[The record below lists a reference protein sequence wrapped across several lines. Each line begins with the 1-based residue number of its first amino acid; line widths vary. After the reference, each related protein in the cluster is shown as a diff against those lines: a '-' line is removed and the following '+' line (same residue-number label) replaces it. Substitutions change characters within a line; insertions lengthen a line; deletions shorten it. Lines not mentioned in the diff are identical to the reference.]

1 MAARLVACC
10 VGVAAL
16 LLIEVGAQQPPARKP
31 PDQKPPA
38 VIAIRNVTVIPASA
52 ASTSAAGASA
62 AGASGAAPV
71 TIADATVVITGDR
84 ITTIGPAAS
93 TVIPKHARIV
103 DGTGKFLM
111 PGLID
116 MHAHSS
122 KARASALGLFVANG
136 VTTIR
141 DMGGD
146 HDEVLRWRRE
156 IRDGSRVGPRM
167 FIAGPY
173 LEAASRVES
182 MRKDPPSERV
192 EPFERLRI
200 PIGSPADARR
210 VIGELAKK
218 EVDFI
223 KIRTVQDNDTYLA
236 LNEAAHANK
245 LRLTGHVPTGMDPE
259 VVLKAGQDDIEH
271 GFFPPLKLA
280 SRDERLALWRKFAA
294 RGTVVVPTM
303 VVIRKSVLAPLDQLK
318 AMMEDAAGKIEPR
331 RPYISLYCL
340 KDWREQL
347 SETTPE
353 RQKAYEEIAAN
364 TMRDFREMHEAGIEL
379 MTGSDL
385 AVINIFPGSSL
396 HDELELFVTEL
407 KMTPADAIE
416 RATRRP
422 AKWLRIDNE
431 TGSVEQGKAADL
443 MLLDA
448 NPLAD
453 IRNTR
458 RIAAVFLRGAFYDRA
473 GIEGLLAKV
482 KAAED
487 ITVDDWGRK

>member
-1 MAARLVACC
+1 MAGRLVSFC
-10 VGVAAL
+10 VCLAAF
-16 LLIEVGAQQPPARKP
+16 LLIDLAAQTPPALAP
-31 PDQKPPA
+31 PP
-38 VIAIRNVTVIPASA
+38 VIVAIRNVTVIPA
-52 ASTSAAGASA
+52 TASA
-62 AGASGAAPV
+62 PITG
-71 TIADATVVITGDR
+71 ATVVITGDR
-84 ITTIGPAAS
+84 ISALGPAS
-93 TVIPKHARIV
+93 TTVIPKQARIV
-103 DGTGKFLM
+103 DGSGKFLM
-111 PGLID
+111 PGLIE

-146 HDEVLRWRRE
+146 HEELLRWRRE
-156 IRDGSRVGPRM
+156 IRAGSRVGPRM

-173 LEAASRVES
+173 LEAASRVEQ

-200 PIGSPADARR
+200 PIGSPGDARR

-218 EVDFI
+218 DVDFI

-245 LRLTGHVPTGMDPE
+245 LRLTGHVPVGMDPE
-259 VVLKAGQDDIEH
+259 FVLKAGQDDIEH
-271 GFFPPLKLA
+271 GFYPPVKIA

-294 RGTVVVPTM
+294 RGVVVVPTM
-303 VVIRKSVLAPLDQLK
+303 VVIKKSVLAPLDHLK
-318 AMMEDAAGKIEPR
+318 AMMEDTAGKIEPR
-331 RPYISLYCL
+331 RPYVSLYSV

-347 SETTPE
+347 SETTPA
-353 RQKAYEEIAAN
+353 RQNAYQEIAAN
-364 TMRDFREMHEAGIEL
+364 SIRDFREMHEAGVEL
-379 MTGSDL
+379 LTGSDV

-396 HDELELFVTEL
+396 HDELELFVSEL
-407 KMTPADAIE
+407 KMTPAEAIE
-416 RATRRP
+416 RATRRA
-422 AKWLRIDNE
+422 AKWLGIEGE
-431 TGSVEQGKAADL
+431 TGTIEQGKIADL
-443 MLLDA
+443 LLLDA
-448 NPLAD
+448 NPLED

-458 RIAAVFLRGAFYDRA
+458 RIAAVVLRGALYDRA
-473 GIEGLLAKV
+473 GIDGLLAKV

>member
-1 MAARLVACC
+1 MVVARLVSWGVC
-10 VGVAAL
+10 VAAL
-16 LLIEVGAQQPPARKP
+16 LVIDVAAQNAPVPQNTPAP
-31 PDQKPPA
+31 QA
-38 VIAIRNVTVIPASA
+38 IIAIRNVTVIPATAGVSGAGSA
-52 ASTSAAGASA
+52 G
-62 AGASGAAPV
+62 GAAP
-71 TIADATVVITGDR
+71 IAGATVVITGDR
-84 ITTIGPAAS
+84 ISAIGPASS
-93 TVIPKHARIV
+93 TIIPKQAKIV
-103 DGTGKFLM
+103 DGSGKFLM
-111 PGLID
+111 PGLIE
-116 MHAHSS
+116 MHSHAS
-122 KARASALGLFVANG
+122 KSRASALGLFVANG

-141 DMGGD
+141 EMGGD
-146 HDEVLRWRRE
+146 HDELLRWRRE
-156 IRDGSRVGPRM
+156 IRAGSRVGPRM

-173 LEAASRVES
+173 LEAASRVER

-192 EPFERLRI
+192 EPFERLRM
-200 PIGSPADARR
+200 PIGSPDDARR

-259 VVLKAGQDDIEH
+259 FVLKAGQDDIEH
-271 GFFPPLKLA
+271 GFFPPLKIA

-294 RGTVVVPTM
+294 RGVVVVPTM
-303 VVIRKSVLAPLDQLK
+303 VVIKKGVLAPYDHLK
-318 AMMEDAAGKIEPR
+318 AVVEDAAGKIEPR
-331 RPYISLYCL
+331 RPYISLFTL

-347 SETTPE
+347 SETTPA
-353 RQKAYEEIAAN
+353 RQKAYEEIALN
-364 TMRDFREMHEAGIEL
+364 TLRDFREMHEAGVEL
-379 MTGSDL
+379 LTGSDVSVL
-385 AVINIFPGSSL
+385 NIFPGSTL

-407 KMTPADAIE
+407 KMTPAEAIE

-422 AKWLRIDNE
+422 AKWLGIDGE
-431 TGSVEQGKAADL
+431 TGTVEQGKIADL

-448 NPLAD
+448 NPLED

-473 GIEGLLAKV
+473 GIDGLLAKV
-482 KAAED
+482 RTAED